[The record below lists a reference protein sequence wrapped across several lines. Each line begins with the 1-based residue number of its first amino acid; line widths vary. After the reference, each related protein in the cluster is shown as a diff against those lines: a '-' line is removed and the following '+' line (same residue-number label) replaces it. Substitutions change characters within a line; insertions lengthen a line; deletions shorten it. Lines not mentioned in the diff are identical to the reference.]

1 MNTRLKVYW
10 NKIVL
15 IILIIF
21 TIYNK
26 IKITL
31 NFYYTK
37 RKKKKKKR
45 KKKKKKGKLNNLCKI
60 CS

>member
-37 RKKKKKKR
+37 RKKKKKK
-45 KKKKKKGKLNNLCKI
+45 KKKKGKLNNLCKI

>member
-37 RKKKKKKR
+37 RKKKKKK
-45 KKKKKKGKLNNLCKI
+45 KKIKKGKLNNLCKI

>member
-37 RKKKKKKR
+37 RKKKKR